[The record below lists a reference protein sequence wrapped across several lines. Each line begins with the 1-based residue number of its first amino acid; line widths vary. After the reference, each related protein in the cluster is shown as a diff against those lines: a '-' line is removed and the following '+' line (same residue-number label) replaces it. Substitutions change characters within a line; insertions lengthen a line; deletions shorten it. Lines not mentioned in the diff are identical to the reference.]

1 MGMKTDW
8 LYPVL
13 DGAEVE
19 AFTMRQ
25 SLGGHGRIAL
35 SVVAA
40 GAGPLQAFPGLTDEA
55 ADYHIELGER
65 VFSFMEQ
72 RRPYLRSSF
81 SIGDLAEMMGVP
93 KYHLY
98 HCFKNVLKISF
109 VSLRTRCRVAHAK
122 RLLLEAN
129 LGATT
134 LEAIGRDCG
143 FGTRSNFYRVFQE
156 ETGCTPGVFVERN
169 RIGVRVV
176 RERADDATRRSIY

>member
-1 MGMKTDW
+1 M
-8 LYPVL
+8 
-13 DGAEVE
+13 
-19 AFTMRQ
+19 
-25 SLGGHGRIAL
+25 
-35 SVVAA
+35 
-40 GAGPLQAFPGLTDEA
+40 TDEA

-122 RLLLEAN
+122 RLLLEA
-129 LGATT
+129 
-134 LEAIGRDCG
+134 IGRDCG